1 MGLVYSIIYLVE
13 YAAKNTTLIL
23 NNNMISSIPRKRHGV
38 WIVCWRDDIP
48 QVKTQY
54 RHGQEYGLC
63 TYYHTCGTIWLKNY
77 YLNVK

>member
-1 MGLVYSIIYLVE
+1 MNLFDFQG
-13 YAAKNTTLIL
+13 KC
-23 NNNMISSIPRKRHGV
+23 HGV
-38 WIVCWRDDIP
+38 WIVYWRDDIP